1 MRADNWQGWF
11 EQRGHNGAKMPD
23 GHRNEKQRDRQQ
35 RLRDANRQAR
45 RPDRDDVA
53 RTALFMTISAMATGD
68 AADALEDFQ
77 DGVVAMLVEQGFDE
91 RASDALFDDLVAKYR
106 TGAWPFRRKVHLF
119 HSGDIDRGE

>member
-23 GHRNEKQRDRQQ
+23 GKRNEKQRDRQQ

-45 RPDRDDVA
+45 RPDRDDIA
-53 RTALFMTISAMATGD
+53 RTALFMTISTMATGD

-106 TGAWPFRRKVHLF
+106 TGARPFRRKVHLL
-119 HSGDIDRGE
+119 HSGDVDQDE